1 MKIGRNDKC
10 PCGSGQKYK
19 KCCLKKSRNIDVNR
33 SVSYDIDILK
43 EENEFFINRRGAVV
57 FKDESKQP
65 TLVLPEGDTIK
76 DVLSVGLL
84 KSGKPIANIQE
95 NDGVICYVLPSW
107 YLNWCQMCVEL
118 SMSGTNLFPL
128 KVMFSKTNGHYSVD
142 IL

>member
-19 KCCLKKSRNIDVNR
+19 KCCLKKIRNIDVNH
-33 SVSYDIDILK
+33 SGSYDIDILK
-43 EENEFFINRRGAVV
+43 KENEFFINRRGAVV
-57 FKDESKQP
+57 FKDDSKQP
-65 TLVLPEGDTIK
+65 MLVLPEGDTIK
-76 DVLSVGLL
+76 NVLSVGFL

-107 YLNWCQMCVEL
+107 YLDWCQLCVEL
-118 SMSGTNLFPL
+118 SMSGTNLFPS
-128 KVMFSKTNGHYSVD
+128 KVMFSKTNGDYSVD